1 MQRSGPAAAAKG
13 ARKGRKPLLRRIRR
27 LVLKA
32 LGLKRSR
39 PRSAPRT
46 ADDRAFAWLMPYLI
60 LSTNRKHPAR
70 YEHRDALILQMGRV
84 ASMSIYHAMRERGY
98 NAFHTHGISVGR
110 RTGTL
115 QHLADEARAKH
126 PVHPGDP
133 LRSHMAAVAHHE
145 LLVWYRQHKRRN
157 GERLRIITLTRD
169 PATWIGSHLILLLHK
184 TLPQVRRWYRLHAG
198 LSADQ
203 PVDDIAAMRA
213 FGAELGALIVAT
225 RLSRGYEALAEL
237 RKIAAERWPGDQ
249 GFPRMAFS
257 TIACGNWFE
266 IEIKQTL
273 GIDLLTQPA
282 LREQGFARCETDYA
296 EMMVL
301 RFEDLKRLVPVL
313 GEFLGIPDFALPH
326 DNATPEDENRAALR
340 AAFEAGLDSAGGAAV
355 RRELRNTPYGKA
367 CGYDA
372 LRD

>member
-1 MQRSGPAAAAKG
+1 MRG
-13 ARKGRKPLLRRIRR
+13 AE
-27 LVLKA
+27 
-32 LGLKRSR
+32 
-39 PRSAPRT
+39 RT
-46 ADDRAFAWLMPYLI
+46 ADDRAISWLWPYLI
-60 LSTNRKHPAR
+60 LSTNRKYPAR
-70 YEHRDALILQMGRV
+70 YENRDALILQMGWV

-98 NAFHTHGISVGR
+98 NAFHTHGISAGR
-110 RTGTL
+110 RRDTL
-115 QHLADEARAKH
+115 QHLSDEARPKH
-126 PVHPGDP
+126 PVQPGDP

-157 GERLRIITLTRD
+157 GERLRIVTLTRD

-184 TLPQVRRWYRLHAG
+184 TLPQVRSWYRIHAG
-198 LSADQ
+198 LKADQ

-213 FGAELGALIVAT
+213 FGAELGALIIAT
-225 RLSRGYEALAEL
+225 RPSRGGYEALAEL
-237 RKIAAERWPGDQ
+237 RKIASERWPGDE
-249 GFPRMAFS
+249 GFSRMAFS
-257 TIACGNWFE
+257 IVACGNWFE
-266 IEIKQTL
+266 LEITQTF
-273 GIDLLTQPA
+273 GTDLLALPA
-282 LREQGFARCETDYA
+282 LREQGFASCETDHA

-340 AAFEAGLDSAGGAAV
+340 AAFEAGLETAGGAAV
-355 RRELRNTPYGKA
+355 RRELRNTAYGKA